1 MLLPPLEELRA
12 LRNKEDPAE
21 RPEMPLAAPAAP
33 LQLSPAQTATG
44 GAEDSAPP
52 PSPPPPP
59 PPPPAPPSS
68 SRSETEEMFLSVA
81 DEGEV
86 NKKEKEETAITRTV
100 GWERY
105 GDPATEVAYWLD
117 ERTHE

>member
-1 MLLPPLEELRA
+1 
-12 LRNKEDPAE
+12 
-21 RPEMPLAAPAAP
+21 
-33 LQLSPAQTATG
+33 
-44 GAEDSAPP
+44 
-52 PSPPPPP
+52 
-59 PPPPAPPSS
+59 
-68 SRSETEEMFLSVA
+68 MFLSVA

>member
-1 MLLPPLEELRA
+1 
-12 LRNKEDPAE
+12 
-21 RPEMPLAAPAAP
+21 
-33 LQLSPAQTATG
+33 
-44 GAEDSAPP
+44 
-52 PSPPPPP
+52 
-59 PPPPAPPSS
+59 
-68 SRSETEEMFLSVA
+68 MFLSVA

-105 GDPATEVAYWLD
+105 GDPATEVDYWWD